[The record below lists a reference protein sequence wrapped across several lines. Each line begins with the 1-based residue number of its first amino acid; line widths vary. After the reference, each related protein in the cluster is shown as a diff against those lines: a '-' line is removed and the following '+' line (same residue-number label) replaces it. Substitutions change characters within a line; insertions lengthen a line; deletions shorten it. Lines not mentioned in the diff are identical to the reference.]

1 MINQINAS
9 IAVPDGA
16 AAIAVRFADE
26 PGGEAGIK
34 QPFLRRRVLHESRG
48 EPVSNDHFTVSI
60 SSLNN
65 GVNDDRRSL
74 SGHTLTI
81 ALDGRLSIETDKGRR
96 TFAPAEWDDL
106 EVKMMPH
113 VRTASLTDV
122 GNGPRN

>member
-1 MINQINAS
+1 
-9 IAVPDGA
+9 
-16 AAIAVRFADE
+16 
-26 PGGEAGIK
+26 
-34 QPFLRRRVLHESRG
+34 
-48 EPVSNDHFTVSI
+48 VSNDHFTVSI

-106 EVKMMPH
+106 EVEMMPH